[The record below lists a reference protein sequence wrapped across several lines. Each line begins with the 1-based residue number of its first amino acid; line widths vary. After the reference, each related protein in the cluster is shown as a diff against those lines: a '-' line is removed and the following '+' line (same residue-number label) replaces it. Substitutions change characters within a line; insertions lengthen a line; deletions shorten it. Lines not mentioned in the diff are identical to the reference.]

1 MAQRNNNNAR
11 RRHIREGRLEIVAH
25 MYKRGC
31 PIQAIA
37 NEVRA
42 RLNTTC
48 SKATVW
54 NDIRLLLNEWREAR
68 LTDTD
73 DRVQLELAK
82 IDEAERELWEQWEK
96 SKEDYDR
103 VNNTRRGQPV
113 TRGDGSGNTEI
124 QTYDVAEQ
132 RTNVV
137 GLGDPRYI
145 AEIRQQQIE
154 RRKLLGLYA
163 PEKREIAGGVT
174 FTSLLMES
182 GSQEDDDAEEIAMRM
197 MV

>member
-1 MAQRNNNNAR
+1 MTRGGNNNAR
-11 RRHIREGRLEIVAH
+11 RRHIREGRLEIVAR

-31 PIQAIA
+31 SVQAIA
-37 NEVRA
+37 NEVRQ

-48 SKATVW
+48 STRTVW
-54 NDIRLLLNEWREAR
+54 NDIRYLLDEWRTAR

-113 TRGDGSGNTEI
+113 ARGGEAGGTGETEI
-124 QTYDVAEQ
+124 RTYDVAEQ
-132 RTNVV
+132 RMNVV

-145 AEIRQQQIE
+145 AEIRQQQAE

-163 PEKREIAGGVT
+163 PEKREVSGGLS
-174 FTSLLMES
+174 FGHLLIES
-182 GSQEDDDAEEIAMRM
+182 GMINTTNDNDE
-197 MV
+197 

>member
-1 MAQRNNNNAR
+1 MTQTTNNAR
-11 RRHIREGRLEIVAH
+11 RKHIREGRLEIVAH
-25 MYKRGC
+25 MYKRGSS
-31 PIQAIA
+31 IRAIA
-37 NEVRA
+37 TEVRQ
-42 RLNTTC
+42 RLNITC
-48 SKATVW
+48 STKTVW
-54 NDIRLLLNEWREAR
+54 NDIRYLLEEWRAAR

-82 IDEAERELWEQWEK
+82 IEEAERELWQQWEK

-113 TRGDGSGNTEI
+113 TRGGDAGGTGDTEI
-124 QTYDVAEQ
+124 QTYDIAEQ

-145 AEIRQQQIE
+145 AEIRQQQME

-163 PEKREIAGGVT
+163 PEKREVSGDMT
-174 FTSLLMES
+174 FSHLLMES
-182 GSQEDDDAEEIAMRM
+182 GMINAVDNE
-197 MV
+197 